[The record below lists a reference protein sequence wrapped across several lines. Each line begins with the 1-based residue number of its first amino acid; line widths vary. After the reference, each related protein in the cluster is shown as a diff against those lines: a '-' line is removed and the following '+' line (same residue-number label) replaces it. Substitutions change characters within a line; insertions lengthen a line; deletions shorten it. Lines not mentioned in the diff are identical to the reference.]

1 MLDSHPLELKKLKHV
16 HFIGIGGVSMSALAM
31 MLKNQNISVSGSDF
45 HVSPTTQYLS
55 EQGVTVAFGHN
66 PDNIP
71 PETDLVVYTAA
82 IAGDNPEYLAAQ
94 KRGIPEIS
102 RAKLLG
108 RIMQEYAKSIAV
120 SGTHGKTTVT
130 SMLSH
135 ILLAADTDPT
145 ITVGAY
151 LNKLAAN
158 YRIGN
163 SEYFLLE
170 ACEYCN
176 SFHNFF
182 PAVSIILNISEDHL
196 DFFKDLKAIQ
206 ASFHQFGLNT
216 KDVII
221 LHSSLLAVPALTE
234 GWTQKLISF
243 DQGGDYHAEN
253 LRYQTDGTPEFDAFY
268 RDRLLG
274 HIQLSVF
281 GRHNVSNALAAI
293 AAADT
298 LGIPFTAVQNGL
310 AEFRGADRRFQK
322 KGSFAGIDVYDDY
335 AHHPEEIAATLQAA
349 EKLPHKRLWLIFQ
362 PHTYS
367 RTKLLFDDFVSV
379 LQKPDFLI
387 LADIYA
393 AREKNTYGIHSK
405 DLANAVSVHNP
416 NAYYLES
423 FDEIENFVLEHAE
436 PGDLLIT
443 MGAGDIYF
451 VGEALLSF

>member
-1 MLDSHPLELKKLKHV
+1 MSDSQLDLKSLKHV

-55 EQGVTVAFGHN
+55 EQGIAVAFGHS
-66 PDNIP
+66 PENIP
-71 PETDLVVYTAA
+71 AETDLVVYTAA
-82 IAGDNPEYLAAQ
+82 IAGDNPEYLSA
-94 KRGIPEIS
+94 KERGIPEIS

-108 RIMQEYAKSIAV
+108 RIMQEYSKSIAV

-135 ILLAADTDPT
+135 ILLAGNTDPT

-151 LNKLAAN
+151 LDKLAAN

-182 PAVSIILNISEDHL
+182 PSISIILNVSEDHL

-216 KDVII
+216 RDAII

-243 DQGGDYHAEN
+243 DQGGDYHAKN
-253 LRYQTDGTPEFDAFY
+253 FAYQANGAPEFDAY
-268 RDRLLG
+268 YHDRLLG

-281 GRHNVSNALAAI
+281 GLHNVSNALAAI

-298 LGIPFTAVQNGL
+298 LGIPFAAVEKGL
-310 AEFRGADRRFQK
+310 AEFHGAARRFQK
-322 KGSFAGIDVYDDY
+322 KGTFAGIDVYDDY

-367 RTKLLFDDFVSV
+367 RTKLLFDDFVAV
-379 LQKPDFLI
+379 LQKADVLI

-393 AREKNTYGIHSK
+393 AREKNTYNIHSQ
-405 DLANAVSVHNP
+405 DLAAAISVHNP
-416 NAYYLES
+416 NTHYFES